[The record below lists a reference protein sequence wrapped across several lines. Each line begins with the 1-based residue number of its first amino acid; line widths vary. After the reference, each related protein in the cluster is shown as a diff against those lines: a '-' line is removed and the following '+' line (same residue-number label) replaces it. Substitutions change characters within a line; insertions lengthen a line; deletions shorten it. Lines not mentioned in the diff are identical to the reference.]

1 MDLMNRVFASY
12 QDQFVVVFIDEI
24 MIYYKT
30 KEEHAENLRIVLQ
43 TLRQEKL
50 YAKLSKCFF
59 ISFLRHI
66 ISGDG
71 ISVDPARVEDVR
83 DWPISKSVTKI
94 RSFLGLAGYYHR
106 FVQNYSR
113 IAEPLTKL
121 TRKEIKYQWTEDASY
136 HSRN

>member
-1 MDLMNRVFASY
+1 M
-12 QDQFVVVFIDEI
+12 
-24 MIYYKT
+24 
-30 KEEHAENLRIVLQ
+30 RIVLQ

-50 YAKLSKCFF
+50 YTKLSKCSFWLDHV
-59 ISFLRHI
+59 SFLGHI

-94 RSFLGLAGYYHR
+94 RCFLGLAGYYRR
-106 FVQNYSR
+106 FVQNFSR

-121 TRKEIKYQWTEDASY
+121 TRKEVKYQQTEECQLAFEELKDRLTTTPILAIQMDLGGW
-136 HSRN
+136 